1 VTVGNGRPLP
11 VSQLA
16 VNDGNQPAA
25 ALGVANVRTAAVA
38 VVRALT
44 ATKRF
49 RSKAEVDH
57 DEFHGVKQA
66 FDCEGLAVT
75 MIEKDNHVRSA

>member
-1 VTVGNGRPLP
+1 MN
-11 VSQLA
+11 
-16 VNDGNQPAA
+16 
-25 ALGVANVRTAAVA
+25 LGVAIDSYRAIAVVPAVRLTVCSAAVA

-57 DEFHGVKQA
+57 DEFRGVKQA